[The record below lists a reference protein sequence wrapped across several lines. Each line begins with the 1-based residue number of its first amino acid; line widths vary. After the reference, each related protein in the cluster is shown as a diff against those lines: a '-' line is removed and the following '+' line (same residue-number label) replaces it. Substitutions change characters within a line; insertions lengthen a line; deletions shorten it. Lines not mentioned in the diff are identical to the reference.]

1 MSLLFAGLT
10 FSVYNMLH
18 HFKSH
23 DEIQYITTNAKVQED
38 EKYYMFAF
46 IANDEN
52 KQQTEVVTTTE
63 V

>member
-10 FSVYNMLH
+10 FSIYNVVH

-23 DEIQYITTNAKVQED
+23 NEIQYLVTYAKVEED
-38 EKYYMFAF
+38 EECYMFAF
-46 IANDEN
+46 ASNKNN